1 MFSKKNQKSY
11 NIQNIWIMKKLL
23 IATIAASALLPM
35 AMMAE
40 TPQEYLAKFKELVGN
55 AGNASQKSDADYART
70 DSLYNVYVQEYDGK
84 YKDSMS
90 ASQREEYYK
99 LKGQYARVVVERKA
113 DGVADR
119 AVNVGNEAKDKTVS
133 VAQQV
138 GDKGRAVG
146 NEAKERGRK
155 VINKVDSVGAEVGRK
170 VSNGVNEGVNYVK
183 GLFEK
188 KK

>member
-1 MFSKKNQKSY
+1 
-11 NIQNIWIMKKLL
+11 MKKLL
-23 IATIAASALLPM
+23 IAAIAASALLPM

-40 TPQEYLAKFKELVGN
+40 TPQEYLTKLKELVGN
-55 AGNASQKSDADYART
+55 AEGTTQMSEAEYART
-70 DSLYNVYVQEYDGK
+70 DSLYNVYMEQYDGQ
-84 YKDSMS
+84 YKDSMTD
-90 ASQREEYYK
+90 SQREEYYK
-99 LKGQYARVVVERKA
+99 LKGQYARVQVERKA
-113 DGVADR
+113 DGVASQ

-138 GDKGRAVG
+138 GEKGRAVG
-146 NEAKERGRK
+146 NEAKERGQK
-155 VINKVDSVGAEVGRK
+155 VINKVDSVGVEVGRK